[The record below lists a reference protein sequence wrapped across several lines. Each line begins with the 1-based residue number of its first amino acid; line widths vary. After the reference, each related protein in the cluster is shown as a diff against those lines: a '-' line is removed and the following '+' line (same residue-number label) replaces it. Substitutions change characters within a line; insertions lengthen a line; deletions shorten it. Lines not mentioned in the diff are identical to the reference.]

1 MIIVKTT
8 NGDRFINEAECLQV
22 NHLRDIATVEVW
34 PVRWGENR
42 QQAMPQY
49 YIIKNVEAVI
59 YTTSPKDWH
68 DEGSAIKK
76 LEEKIADQQKLITHL
91 SNVRTDLIDT
101 VDRYRSK
108 LRDFGCEL

>member
-22 NHLRDIATVEVW
+22 NHLRNIATVEVW
-34 PVRWGENR
+34 PARWGENR

-49 YIIKNVEAVI
+49 YLIQNVEAVI
-59 YTTSPKDWH
+59 YTTSQKDWE
-68 DEGSAIKK
+68 DKGSELEK
-76 LEEKIADQQKLITHL
+76 LENDASEMSKII
-91 SNVRTDLIDT
+91 N
-101 VDRYRSK
+101 RYRSK

>member
-1 MIIVKTT
+1 MIIIKTT

-22 NHLRDIATVEVW
+22 NHLRDTATVEVW
-34 PVRWGENR
+34 PARWGENR

-49 YIIKNVEAVI
+49 YIIQNVEAVI

-68 DEGSAIKK
+68 DEGSAIRK
-76 LEEKIADQQKLITHL
+76 LEEQRSQHL
-91 SNVRTDLIDT
+91 DIINRLKA
-101 VDRYRSK
+101 K

>member
-22 NHLRDIATVEVW
+22 NHLRDTATVEVW
-34 PVRWGENR
+34 PAGWGKNR
-42 QQAMPQY
+42 QYETPRY
-49 YIIKNVEAVI
+49 YIIQNVEAVI

-68 DEGSAIKK
+68 DKGSAIRK
-76 LEEKIADQQKLITHL
+76 LEEQRSQ
-91 SNVRTDLIDT
+91 
-101 VDRYRSK
+101 YRDCIERLKAK

>member
-34 PVRWGENR
+34 PARWGENR

-49 YIIKNVEAVI
+49 YLIQNVEAII
-59 YTTSPKDWH
+59 YTTSQKDWE
-68 DEGSAIKK
+68 DKGSELEK
-76 LEEKIADQQKLITHL
+76 LENDASEMSKII
-91 SNVRTDLIDT
+91 N
-101 VDRYRSK
+101 RYRSK

>member
-8 NGDRFINEAECLQV
+8 NGVRFINEAECLQV
-22 NHLRDIATVEVW
+22 NHNRNDATVEVW
-34 PVRWGENR
+34 PSRWGN
-42 QQAMPQY
+42 QQATAQY
-49 YIIKNVEAVI
+49 YLIKDVESI
-59 YTTSPKDWH
+59 TYTTSGNDWT

-76 LEEKIADQQKLITHL
+76 LEEQLDDQRKLITHL
-91 SNVRTDLIDT
+91 SNVRTDLMDT

>member
-34 PVRWGENR
+34 PARWGENR

-49 YIIKNVEAVI
+49 YIIQNVEAVI
-59 YTTSPKDWH
+59 YTTSQKDWE
-68 DEGSAIKK
+68 DKGSELEK
-76 LEEKIADQQKLITHL
+76 LENDASEMSRIINRLRA
-91 SNVRTDLIDT
+91 
-101 VDRYRSK
+101 K

>member
-34 PVRWGENR
+34 PARWGENR

-49 YIIKNVEAVI
+49 YIIQNVEVVY

-68 DEGSAIKK
+68 DEGSAIRE
-76 LEEKIADQQKLITHL
+76 LEEQRSQY
-91 SNVRTDLIDT
+91 IDCIN
-101 VDRYRSK
+101 RLKAK

>member
-22 NHLRDIATVEVW
+22 NHLRDTATVEVW
-34 PVRWGENR
+34 PASWGKDRHR
-42 QQAMPQY
+42 QDAIPLY
-49 YIIKNVEAVI
+49 YIIQNVEAVI

-68 DEGSAIKK
+68 DEGSAIRK
-76 LEEKIADQQKLITHL
+76 LEEQRSQHL
-91 SNVRTDLIDT
+91 DIINRLKA
-101 VDRYRSK
+101 K

>member
-22 NHLRDIATVEVW
+22 NHLRDTATVEVW
-34 PVRWGENR
+34 PASWGRNR
-42 QQAMPQY
+42 QYETPRY
-49 YIIKNVEAVI
+49 YIIQNVEAVI

-68 DEGSAIKK
+68 DEGSAIRK
-76 LEEKIADQQKLITHL
+76 LEEQRSQHL
-91 SNVRTDLIDT
+91 DIINRLKA
-101 VDRYRSK
+101 K

>member
-34 PVRWGENR
+34 PARWGENR

-49 YIIKNVEAVI
+49 YLIQNVEAVI
-59 YTTSPKDWH
+59 YTTSQKDWE
-68 DEGSAIKK
+68 DKGSELEK
-76 LEEKIADQQKLITHL
+76 LENDASEMSKII
-91 SNVRTDLIDT
+91 N
-101 VDRYRSK
+101 RYRSK

>member
-22 NHLRDIATVEVW
+22 NHLRDTATVEVW
-34 PVRWGENR
+34 PARWGENR

-49 YIIKNVEAVI
+49 YLIQNVEAVI
-59 YTTSPKDWH
+59 YTTSQKDWE
-68 DEGSAIKK
+68 DKGSELEK
-76 LEEKIADQQKLITHL
+76 LENDASEMSKII
-91 SNVRTDLIDT
+91 N
-101 VDRYRSK
+101 RYRSK

>member
-34 PVRWGENR
+34 PARWGENR
-42 QQAMPQY
+42 QQAMPQC
-49 YIIKNVEAVI
+49 YIIQNVEAVF
-59 YTTSPKDWH
+59 YTTSQKDWE
-68 DEGSAIKK
+68 DKGSELEK
-76 LEEKIADQQKLITHL
+76 LENDASEMSRIINRLRA
-91 SNVRTDLIDT
+91 
-101 VDRYRSK
+101 K

>member
-1 MIIVKTT
+1 MIIIKTT

-22 NHLRDIATVEVW
+22 NHLRDTATVEVW
-34 PVRWGENR
+34 PARWGENR

-49 YIIKNVEAVI
+49 YIIQNVEAVI

-68 DEGSAIKK
+68 DEGSAIRK
-76 LEEKIADQQKLITHL
+76 LKEQRSQHL
-91 SNVRTDLIDT
+91 DIINRLKA
-101 VDRYRSK
+101 K